1 MQQSSTFA
9 AQGNAYSSY
18 KGHTTFKF
26 LVAVAPN
33 GTIVY
38 LSDAFQGSI
47 SDKEIVR
54 QSGFLDYL
62 DPGDEV
68 MDDRVFFFIK
78 DMMMLNERQVKLIIP
93 PFLGSRNMFTPQEES
108 LTKDVAKQRIHVE
121 RSIE

>member
-1 MQQSSTFA
+1 M
-9 AQGNAYSSY
+9 
-18 KGHTTFKF
+18 
-26 LVAVAPN
+26 AVAPD
-33 GTIVY
+33 GTIVD
-38 LSDAFQGSI
+38 LSDAFQRSI
-47 SDKEIVR
+47 SDKEIIR

-62 DPGDEV
+62 DPGEEI
-68 MDDRVFFFIK
+68 MADRVFFFIK